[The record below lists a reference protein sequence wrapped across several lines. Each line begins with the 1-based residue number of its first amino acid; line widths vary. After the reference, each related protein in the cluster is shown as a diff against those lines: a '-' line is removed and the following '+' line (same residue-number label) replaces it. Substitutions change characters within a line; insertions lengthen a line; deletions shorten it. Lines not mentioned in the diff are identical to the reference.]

1 MVKTE
6 SALSF
11 IPSDDRD
18 TWVMAAMAIKDGH
31 GEMGFDAWDN
41 WSRSSEKYNRSSA
54 LSTWRSIRGAG
65 ITIASL
71 FAEAIKYGWKDNGE
85 RQRPSQEQLDA
96 RMREAEYRRSQDG
109 IKRAQQAKEA
119 AREAGVILKNCVT
132 EQHSYLD
139 QKGFPEE
146 RGLVWRKTEHEN
158 FLIIPMRNGK
168 DLTGIQKID
177 REGGKKFN
185 FGCNPIGSEFLID
198 NSGPGASDWWAEG
211 YASGLSL
218 REILKA
224 IGLRYRI
231 HICFS
236 AHNLAVMAKTGIVI
250 ADHDVSETGEK
261 AALSTGLPYYLPATK
276 GDDINDEW
284 RRIGTFKASMKIRE
298 FLKVI

>member
-1 MVKTE
+1 MIKAE

-11 IPSDDRD
+11 IPADDRD
-18 TWVMAAMAIKDGH
+18 TWVMAAMALKDEY

-41 WSRSSEKYNRSSA
+41 WSRTSEKYNRASA
-54 LSTWRSIRGAG
+54 VATWRSIRGAG

-71 FAEAIKYGWKDNGE
+71 FAEAIKYGWKDNSE

-96 RMREAEYRRSQDG
+96 RMRESEFRRSQDG
-109 IKRAQQAKEA
+109 IKRAKQAKDA
-119 AREAGVILKNCVT
+119 VRESSVILKNCVT

-139 QKGFPEE
+139 LKGFPEE

-158 FLIIPMRNGK
+158 LLIIPMRKGK

-177 REGGKKFN
+177 RDGTKKFN

-198 NSGPGASDWWAEG
+198 NSGHGALDWWTEG

-218 REILKA
+218 REVLKA

-250 ADHDVSETGEK
+250 ADHDASGTGEK
-261 AALSTGLPYYLPATK
+261 AAKTTGLPYYLPDVV
-276 GDDINDEW
+276 GEDINDEW
-284 RRIGTFKASMKIRE
+284 RRIGAFGSSLKLRKFMQKI
-298 FLKVI
+298 